1 MSQEDLIG
9 KYEQLKHLLGLYGQ
23 DLAVGMLLLVI
34 GLIALHGFIRWF
46 RSFLVQHK
54 GDQWPVGK
62 ITAIVYFILL
72 EIVVN
77 VSLVIMGLDAETIVR
92 FVVIVSLSVVALII
106 LLRPYFPVLPF
117 HVGHTVKIDG
127 LFGKV
132 VATNLYH
139 TQLKTFD
146 GKTIFIPNT
155 RILKNVVVNYHHT
168 PGRRIKI
175 NLHIPYDEDLPKAK
189 QIIEAIMIAD
199 PRVLTSPRPQVW
211 TLDVEGGSVGL
222 GARCWADNAKYWL
235 TRCELTEKI
244 KLRFD
249 HEGIRMALPR
259 HQVFLHPQTGAA
271 AGTNGSSFSVSLREV
286 ADENQ

>member
-1 MSQEDLIG
+1 MQEETMIS
-9 KYEQLKHLLGLYGQ
+9 KYERLKQLLGLYGQ
-23 DLAVGMLLLVI
+23 DLAVGMLLLVV
-34 GLIALHGFIRWF
+34 GLIVLHGFIRRF
-46 RSFLVQHK
+46 KAFLDDRK
-54 GDQWPVGK
+54 GGQWPVGK

-72 EIVVN
+72 EIIVN
-77 VSLVIMGLDAETIVR
+77 VSLVVMGLDAETIVR
-92 FVVIVSLSVVALII
+92 FVVIISLSVVALVI

-117 HVGHTVKIDG
+117 RVGNVVLLDG

-132 VATNLYH
+132 MAINLYH

-146 GKTIFIPNT
+146 GKAVFIPNT

-175 NLHIPYDEDLPKAK
+175 NVRIPYDEDLPRAK
-189 QIIEAIMIAD
+189 QTLEAIMIAD
-199 PRVLTSPRPQVW
+199 PRVLKAPRPQVW
-211 TLDVEGGSVGL
+211 TLDVESGSVGL

-249 HEGIRMALPR
+249 NAGIRMALPR
-259 HQVFLHPQTGAA
+259 HQVFLNPHVGKDPGA
-271 AGTNGSSFSVSLREV
+271 NGPGVPVSLKEA
-286 ADENQ
+286 ADEDQ

>member
-1 MSQEDLIG
+1 MPQEDLIN
-9 KYEQLKHLLGLYGQ
+9 KYDRLKQLLALYGQ
-23 DLAVGMLLLVI
+23 DLAVGMFLLVV

-46 RSFLVQHK
+46 RNFLVQRK

-72 EIVVN
+72 EIIVN
-77 VSLVIMGLDAETIVR
+77 VSLVVMGLDAETIVR
-92 FVVIVSLSVVALII
+92 FVVIISLTVIALII

-132 VATNLYH
+132 LSTNLYH

-146 GKTIFIPNT
+146 GKAVFIPNT

-189 QIIEAIMIAD
+189 QILEAIMIAD

-244 KLRFD
+244 KLQFD

-259 HQVFLHPQTGAA
+259 HQVFLHPQTDEA
-271 AGTNGSSFSVSLREV
+271 AGTHESSFSVSFREA

>member
-1 MSQEDLIG
+1 MPQEDLLS
-9 KYEQLKHLLGLYGQ
+9 KYDRLKHLLGLYGQ
-23 DLAVGMLLLVI
+23 DLAQGMLLLVV

-46 RSFLVQHK
+46 RDFLNDRK
-54 GDQWPVGK
+54 GEQWPVGK

-72 EIVVN
+72 EIIVN
-77 VSLVIMGLDAETIVR
+77 VSLVVMGLDAETIVR
-92 FVVIVSLSVVALII
+92 FVVIISLTAIALII
-106 LLRPYFPVLPF
+106 LLQRYFPVLPF

-132 VATNLYH
+132 AATNLYH

-146 GKTIFIPNT
+146 GKAVFIPNT

-175 NLHIPYDEDLPKAK
+175 NLRIPYDEDLPKAK
-189 QIIEAIMIAD
+189 QILEAVMIAD

-211 TLDVEGGSVGL
+211 TLDIEGGSVGL

-259 HQVFLHPQTGAA
+259 HQVFLHPLTDEAA
-271 AGTNGSSFSVSLREV
+271 RTNGSGLSVSLREA